1 MSPTTQAGL
10 FLLQFS
16 IGIIVFA
23 LMLRFLMRATYT
35 DWRNPIVQFIGKVT
49 TPICA
54 PFNWINKL
62 GPRWDIAALIV
73 AIILQA
79 ALAVMIGLVTGRS
92 FSAGF
97 ISLFAISEVLNFLFD
112 LAFWL
117 IIIQVILSWLAR
129 SNSNPNLD
137 IFRQMTE
144 PMLAPIRRFMPDLGG
159 FDLSPIVAIAVIKLS
174 QILIVGTIAQFAN
187 TLV

>member
-1 MSPTTQAGL
+1 MTPALQAGL

-16 IGIIVFA
+16 LGIVVFA
-23 LMLRFLMRATYT
+23 LVLRFIMRATST
-35 DWRNPIVQFIGKVT
+35 DWRNPIVQFIGRFT
-49 TPICA
+49 TPICK
-54 PFNWINKL
+54 PFNWVNRV
-62 GPRWDIAALIV
+62 GPRWDLAAICV

-79 ALAVMIGLVTGRS
+79 ALAVIIGWLTGRS

-97 ISLFAISEVLNFLFD
+97 ISLYAIGEVLNVIFD

-117 IIIQVILSWLAR
+117 IIIQVVLSWLAR
-129 SNSNPNLD
+129 DNSNLD

-144 PMLAPIRRFMPDLGG
+144 PMLMPIRRFMPDLGG

-174 QILIVGTIAQFAN
+174 QILIVGTIAQLAN
-187 TLV
+187 SLA